1 MIQTVAPTSNA
12 GHFNKN
18 AVLTHSMSKLQKV
31 MLVASACMAVLHII
45 ADYLF
50 FDLKT
55 VQGHLYVIAMEIAL
69 QVAIYAMATPKSNF
83 PSIHPG
89 RPLAILSLANVVA
102 AGYKALFVVSLA
114 STPAMSDFTDI
125 FTFASGGAY
134 RLAPIADGYADVI
147 ANAMYQ
153 CGMCVPGTHVPLS
166 EPFIAYIFVVI
177 SFIAGEF
184 NQHILWLTLQTVNFA
199 AAVVLLKIALR
210 FFPSAR
216 FSWALPVI
224 YILLF
229 DVHGVTLR
237 LFKDG
242 LVAFV
247 LICLFYTNARLLEK
261 DKPRV
266 PFELLSVLL
275 IVLLYNLRTGT
286 LPAILCLSVLH
297 CVFDRKRWLL
307 HVRVLVTAM
316 VSIIA
321 LGNFEGFSDKLE
333 RSLTRTT
340 DKAMYGSGKHLDI
353 QNLTY
358 TTTRE
363 NSLFHKLKLHE
374 VTPSN
379 FFYAPLVKGTL
390 YFLLPLPVTKFV
402 NRADSLH
409 KLSTTIYFA
418 LFSLLIIGIF
428 GILKNRTREE
438 VYLLAVFGLFVVL
451 ILGAGPMLL
460 PRYRIMVSP
469 FFLLIAM
476 LGASRISNRLVGLNI
491 GLSAAIA
498 TGIVIWYD
506 DLYNLIQSLT

>member
-1 MIQTVAPTSNA
+1 
-12 GHFNKN
+12 
-18 AVLTHSMSKLQKV
+18 MSKIQRVILI
-31 MLVASACMAVLHII
+31 ASACMALLHAT
-45 ADYLF
+45 ADYLL

-55 VQGHLYVIAMEIAL
+55 IQGHLYVMVMELAL
-69 QVAIYAMATPKSNF
+69 QLAIYTIATSKSSCTS
-83 PSIHPG
+83 SIHPG
-89 RPLAILSLANVVA
+89 RSLAVFSLANIVA

-114 STPAMSDFTDI
+114 NTPSINDFSEI
-125 FTFASGGAY
+125 FSFATGEAY
-134 RLAPIADGYADVI
+134 RLAPIADAYADVI

-166 EPFIAYIFVVI
+166 EPFIAYIFVAI

-184 NQHILWLTLQTVNFA
+184 NQHILWLTLQTINFA
-199 AAVVLLKIALR
+199 AAVVLLAIARR

-247 LICLFYTNARLLEK
+247 LICLFYTNAQYLEK
-261 DKPRV
+261 NKPKV
-266 PFELLSVLL
+266 FFELLSVLL

-286 LPAILCLSVLH
+286 LPAILCLSILS

-307 HVRVLVTAM
+307 HVRVLIAGIVAI
-316 VSIIA
+316 VA

-340 DKAMYGSGKHLDI
+340 DKVMYGSGRHLDNE
-353 QNLTY
+353 NLTY
-358 TTTRE
+358 TTTQE

-379 FFYAPLVKGTL
+379 FFYAPLVKGAL
-390 YFLLPLPVTKFV
+390 YFLLPLPGTKFV
-402 NRADSLH
+402 NQADSLH
-409 KLSTTIYFA
+409 KMSTTIYFV
-418 LFSLLIIGIF
+418 LFTLLMVGAF
-428 GILKNRTREE
+428 SILKNRTREE
-438 VYLLAVFGLFVVL
+438 LYLLAVFGLFVVL

-476 LGASRISNRLVGLNI
+476 LGASRISNRLVGMNI
-491 GLSAAIA
+491 GLSAVVV

-506 DLYNLIQSLT
+506 ELYNLIQSVT

>member
-1 MIQTVAPTSNA
+1 
-12 GHFNKN
+12 
-18 AVLTHSMSKLQKV
+18 
-31 MLVASACMAVLHII
+31 MLIASACMGVLHVV

-55 VQGHLYVIAMEIAL
+55 IQGHVYVMAMELAL
-69 QVAIYAMATPKSNF
+69 QAAIHSIATPKSIDSL
-83 PSIHPG
+83 SIHPG
-89 RPLAILSLANVVA
+89 RSVAILLLLNGVA
-102 AGYKALFVVSLA
+102 AAFKAFFVASLA
-114 STPAMSDFTDI
+114 STTSISDFSQI
-125 FTFASGGAY
+125 FSFANGETY

-184 NQHILWLTLQTVNFA
+184 NQHILWLTLQTINFA

-216 FSWALPVI
+216 FSWVLPVI

-229 DVHGVTLR
+229 EVHGVTLN

-247 LICLFYTNARLLEK
+247 LIYLFYTNARLLEK
-261 DKPRV
+261 EKLGV
-266 PFELLSVLL
+266 SFELLSMLL
-275 IVLLYNLRTGT
+275 IILLYNLRTGT
-286 LPAILCLSVLH
+286 LPAVLCLGILN

-307 HVRVLVTAM
+307 HVRVLVAGI
-316 VSIIA
+316 VAIIA

-340 DKAMYGSGKHLDI
+340 DKVMYGSGKHLDTE
-353 QNLTY
+353 NLTY
-358 TTTRE
+358 TTTQE
-363 NSLFHKLKLHE
+363 DSLLHKFKLYE
-374 VTPSN
+374 VTPTN
-379 FFYAPLVKGTL
+379 FFYEPLVRGSL
-390 YFLLPLPVTKFV
+390 YFLLPLPGTKFV
-402 NRADSLH
+402 NRADALH
-409 KLSTTIYFA
+409 KMSTTIYFA
-418 LFSLLIIGIF
+418 LFTLLVVGMF
-428 GILKNRTREE
+428 GILNNRTREE
-438 VYLLAVFGLFVVL
+438 LYLLAVFGLFVVL

-469 FFLLIAM
+469 FFLLITM
-476 LGASRISNRLVGLNI
+476 LGASRISNRLVGINVGFSI
-491 GLSAAIA
+491 GVM

-506 DLYNLIQSLT
+506 ELYSLIQSFT